1 MKILANIDGGSRGN
15 PGPAASAYVLADEK
29 GNIIEEKGV
38 YLGEATNNRAEYYAL
53 HLALEAG
60 IRRGV
65 CAIEIRS
72 DSLLLV
78 NQFNGKFKIKDAG
91 LFKMMGEIKSL
102 GAKISKVTLTHVP
115 REKNKLADAAVNKT
129 LDAAQKGRAA
139 QFAKPAPLADAGG
152 DTGEQLTLF

>member
-1 MKILANIDGGSRGN
+1 MKIYANIDGGSRGN

-53 HLALEAG
+53 HIALEAAVQ
-60 IRRGV
+60 RGV
-65 CAIEIRS
+65 AEIEVRS

-78 NQFNGKFKIKDAG
+78 NQFNGKFKIKDSG
-91 LFKMMGEIKSL
+91 LFQMMGEIKAVS
-102 GAKISKVTLTHVP
+102 AKLSKVKLSHIP

-129 LDAAQKGRAA
+129 LDAIAKGVKP
-139 QFAKPAPLADAGG
+139 QFAAPVLPSKKADG
-152 DTGEQLTLF
+152 GEQLKLF